1 MNYFEE
7 VELPKFDREIF
18 YSELIRLKSLMRE
31 RYQHAKGWTSI
42 DLVSKSK
49 SQLILSTC
57 PNVKEWLE
65 KQNFRIV
72 YVAILAPKG
81 YINWHVDQ
89 THKKM
94 SDAINLYIRTN
105 AFSVI
110 EFEGGNIWQPQI
122 GKAYRFRSDIKHRVI
137 NASKE
142 SRVVLNLW

>member
-7 VELPKFDREIF
+7 VELPKFDRELF
-18 YSELIRLKSLMRE
+18 YSELIRLKPLMRE

-42 DLVSKSK
+42 DLVSKNK

-57 PNVKEWLE
+57 PSVKEWLE
-65 KQNFRIV
+65 KQNFKTV
-72 YVAILAPKG
+72 YVAILEAKG

-105 AFSVI
+105 TFSVI

-122 GKAYRFRSDIKHRVI
+122 GKAYKFRSDIKHRVI
-137 NASKE
+137 NAGYTE
-142 SRVVLNLW
+142 RVMLSLC

>member
-7 VELPKFDREIF
+7 VELPKFDRELF
-18 YSELIRLKSLMRE
+18 YSELIRLKPLMRE

-49 SQLILSTC
+49 FQLVLSTC
-57 PNVKEWLE
+57 PSVKEWLE
-65 KQNFRIV
+65 KQNFKTV
-72 YVAILAPKG
+72 YVAILEAKG

-89 THKKM
+89 THEKM

-105 AFSVI
+105 TFSVI

-122 GKAYRFRSDIKHRVI
+122 GKAYKFRSDIKHRVI
-137 NASKE
+137 NAGYE
-142 SRVVLNLW
+142 ERVMLSLC

>member
-1 MNYFEE
+1 MKYFEE

-18 YSELIRLKSLMRE
+18 YSELIRLNPLMRE

-49 SQLILSTC
+49 SQLVLSTC
-57 PNVKEWLE
+57 PSVKEWLE
-65 KQNFRIV
+65 KQDFKAV
-72 YVAILAPKG
+72 YVAILASRG
-81 YINWHVDQ
+81 HINWHRDQ

-94 SDAINLYIRTN
+94 SDAINLYLQTN
-105 AFSVI
+105 KFSVI
-110 EFEGGNIWQPQI
+110 QFEDGASWKPEI